1 MDKTNKIVQVLQS
14 GGTILIATDTVY
26 GLAALPSIPEAV
38 EKIYLLKK
46 RPKDMYLPI
55 MVAHIEDLEKIG
67 FIITEN
73 AKKIFRSEL
82 VPGAVTFI
90 LEIDRKKQVPDW
102 LKDRTEAAIR
112 IPDNKLL
119 LEVLEEAGPLFVTSA
134 NLHGVPQTPNNVKDI
149 LSELNGIPDLIIED
163 GEGKEVPST
172 IINCRFNPPK
182 IERYGLISEATINK
196 ILEK

>member
-1 MDKTNKIVQVLQS
+1 MYQANEIANALQS
-14 GGTILIATDTVY
+14 GGAILIATDTVY

-46 RPKDMYLPI
+46 RPKSMYLPI
-55 MVAHIEDLEKIG
+55 MVAKIEDLEKIG

-73 AKKIFRSEL
+73 AKKIFKSDL

-90 LEIDRKKQVPDW
+90 LEINKEKTTPDW
-102 LKDRTEAAIR
+102 MKNRTEAAIR

-119 LEVLEEAGPLFVTSA
+119 LNVLEETGPLFVTSA

-149 LSELNGIPDLIIED
+149 LAELNGTPDLIVED
-163 GEGKEVPST
+163 GEGKEIPST

-182 IERYGLISEATINK
+182 IERYGLISEATITK